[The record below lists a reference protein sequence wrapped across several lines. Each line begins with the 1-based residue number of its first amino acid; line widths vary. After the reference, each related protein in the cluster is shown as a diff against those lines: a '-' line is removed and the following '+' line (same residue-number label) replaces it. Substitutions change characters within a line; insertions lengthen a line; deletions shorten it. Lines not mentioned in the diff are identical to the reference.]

1 MALESANYIDE
12 LVITNPTATDPVSQG
27 DDQLRLIKKVVKQS
41 FPSVDIAVNAI
52 HTSSSTPAVSIAE
65 GLLWIDTSGGA
76 GNHVAKIYDGSTFLT
91 LPFSVEASNTVDIN
105 AGAIDG
111 TVIGLSLIHI

>member
-12 LVITNPTATDPVSQG
+12 LVITNPTASDPVSPG

-52 HTSSSTPAVSIAE
+52 HTSSSAPATSISA
-65 GLLWIDTSGGA
+65 GLVWFDTTTNLLKLFFEWNLTDQDFLALS
-76 GNHVAKIYDGSTFLT
+76 KINKNSK
-91 LPFSVEASNTVDIN
+91 IN
-105 AGAIDG
+105 
-111 TVIGLSLIHI
+111 